1 MKRRREGLSGL
12 QQEFIEFEHEIN
24 NKAKKKK
31 ERNEPYDSKVELF
44 NEIKI
49 ASSGTESFEEV
60 VSNEEEISTFDGKTI
75 YSYHPK
81 IYEVFQMT
89 DNSKEPSVSQRAV
102 GVDIGTGF
110 ISCAEEE
117 GGNIKFRKIRDAFFK
132 LNPSKFLEGSANQ
145 FGETMLKNAGAHY
158 VKVDDTM
165 YVLGDDAFKFA
176 NLFHQECLRPM
187 SQGVL
192 NPKQPVSNLMVSELV
207 KAVAGRPVASDDVL
221 YYCVPAEPID
231 ADFDVEYHKQIL
243 SGVFEELGYKNINV
257 MTEGLAVIYSEL
269 SDTQYTGIG
278 MSFGAGMC
286 NIVYS
291 FMGIP
296 VFAFSLSRGGDWID
310 SHAAKHTDE
319 TSNVVTAV
327 KEKADFSLYDS
338 TNGIQRA
345 VSIYYESLLNYV
357 VEQFKELY
365 ENTPKKKLPNVTMEM
380 PIVVAGGTSLVLGF
394 VERLKE
400 LTAEGFPIPI
410 SEVRHAQEPLFAV
423 SNGLHQAAKLSA
435 STS

>member
-1 MKRRREGLSGL
+1 MKRRIRKLIGL
-12 QQEFIEFEHEIN
+12 QETFVDLESGNDFAPPEQPPKEPIINQQEVQKEITN
-24 NKAKKKK
+24 
-31 ERNEPYDSKVELF
+31 YYGQSVE
-44 NEIKI
+44 
-49 ASSGTESFEEV
+49 
-60 VSNEEEISTFDGKTI
+60 
-75 YSYHPK
+75 SYHPK
-81 IYEVFQMT
+81 VHEVFKMS
-89 DNSKEPSVSQRAV
+89 DSNSKSAATCRAV
-102 GVDIGTGF
+102 GIDIGTGF
-110 ISCAEEE
+110 ISCAEQE
-117 GGNIKFRKIRDAFFK
+117 GGEIKFRKIRDAFFK

-145 FGETMLKNAGAHY
+145 FGESMLKNAGAHY
-158 VKVDDTM
+158 VKVDDVL

-176 NLFHQECLRPM
+176 SLFHQECLRPM

-192 NPKQPVSNLMVSELV
+192 NPKQPVSNLMVGELV
-207 KAVAGRPVASDDVL
+207 KAIAGRPTSDDDVL

-243 SGVFEELGYKNINV
+243 GGVFEDLGYKKINV
-257 MTEGLAVIYSEL
+257 MTEGLAVVYSEL
-269 SDTQYTGIG
+269 ADTQYTGIG

-296 VFAFSLSRGGDWID
+296 VFSFSLSRGGDWID
-310 SHAAKHTDE
+310 SHAAQHTDE
-319 TSNVVTAV
+319 THNVVTAV

-365 ENTPKKKLPNVTMEM
+365 EKTPRKELPNVTMDM

-400 LTAEGFPIPI
+400 LTKDEFPVPI
-410 SEVRHAQEPLFAV
+410 SEIKHAQQPLFAV
-423 SNGLHQAAKLSA
+423 SNGLYQAAKLSL
-435 STS
+435 S

>member
-1 MKRRREGLSGL
+1 
-12 QQEFIEFEHEIN
+12 
-24 NKAKKKK
+24 
-31 ERNEPYDSKVELF
+31 
-44 NEIKI
+44 
-49 ASSGTESFEEV
+49 
-60 VSNEEEISTFDGKTI
+60 
-75 YSYHPK
+75 
-81 IYEVFQMT
+81 MT
-89 DNSKEPSVSQRAV
+89 DSNKSSPNSTRAV

-117 GGNIKFRKIRDAFFK
+117 GGNIKFRKVRDAFFK

-158 VKVDDTM
+158 VKVDDTL

-187 SQGVL
+187 SKGVL

-243 SGVFEELGYKNINV
+243 NSVFQDLGYKSINV
-257 MTEGLAVIYSEL
+257 MTEGLAVVYSEL
-269 SDTQYTGIG
+269 ADTQYTGIG

-310 SHAAKHTDE
+310 EHAAKHTDE
-319 TSNVVTAV
+319 THNVVTAV

-345 VSIYYESLLNYV
+345 ISIYYESLLSYV

-400 LTAEGFPIPI
+400 LTKEGFPIPI
-410 SEVRHAQEPLFAV
+410 SEVKHAEEPLFAV
-423 SNGLHQAAKLSA
+423 SNGLHRAARLSVD
-435 STS
+435 SEKQ

>member
-1 MKRRREGLSGL
+1 MKRRIRKLIGL
-12 QQEFIEFEHEIN
+12 QETFVDLESGNDFAPPEQPPKEPIINQQEVQKEI
-24 NKAKKKK
+24 
-31 ERNEPYDSKVELF
+31 RNYYGQSVE
-44 NEIKI
+44 
-49 ASSGTESFEEV
+49 
-60 VSNEEEISTFDGKTI
+60 
-75 YSYHPK
+75 SYHPK
-81 IYEVFQMT
+81 VREVFKMS
-89 DNSKEPSVSQRAV
+89 DSKSKSAATCRAV
-102 GVDIGTGF
+102 GIDIGTGF
-110 ISCAEEE
+110 ISCAEQE
-117 GGNIKFRKIRDAFFK
+117 GGEIKFRKIRDAFFK

-145 FGETMLKNAGAHY
+145 FGESMLKNAGAHY
-158 VKVDDTM
+158 VKVDDVL

-176 NLFHQECLRPM
+176 SLFHQECLRPM

-192 NPKQPVSNLMVSELV
+192 NPKQPVSNLMVGELV
-207 KAVAGRPVASDDVL
+207 KAIAGRPTSDDDVL

-243 SGVFEELGYKNINV
+243 GGVFEDLGYKKINV
-257 MTEGLAVIYSEL
+257 MTEGLAIVYSEL
-269 SDTQYTGIG
+269 ADTQYTGIG

-296 VFAFSLSRGGDWID
+296 VFSFSLSRGGDWID
-310 SHAAKHTDE
+310 SHAAQHTDE
-319 TSNVVTAV
+319 THNVVTAV

-365 ENTPKKKLPNVTMEM
+365 EKTPRKELPNVTMDM

-400 LTAEGFPIPI
+400 LTKDEFPVPI
-410 SEVRHAQEPLFAV
+410 SEIKHAQQPLFAV
-423 SNGLHQAAKLSA
+423 SNGLYQAAKLSL
-435 STS
+435 S

>member
-1 MKRRREGLSGL
+1 MKRRIRKLIGL
-12 QQEFIEFEHEIN
+12 QETFVDLESGNDFAPPEQPPKEPIINQQEVQKEI
-24 NKAKKKK
+24 
-31 ERNEPYDSKVELF
+31 RNYYGQSVE
-44 NEIKI
+44 
-49 ASSGTESFEEV
+49 
-60 VSNEEEISTFDGKTI
+60 
-75 YSYHPK
+75 SYHPK
-81 IYEVFQMT
+81 VREVFKMS
-89 DNSKEPSVSQRAV
+89 DSKSKSAATCRAV
-102 GVDIGTGF
+102 GIDIGTGF
-110 ISCAEEE
+110 ISCAEQE
-117 GGNIKFRKIRDAFFK
+117 GGEIKFRKIRDAFFK

-145 FGETMLKNAGAHY
+145 FGESMLKNAGAHY
-158 VKVDDTM
+158 VKVDDVL

-176 NLFHQECLRPM
+176 SLFHQECLRPM

-192 NPKQPVSNLMVSELV
+192 NPKQPVSNLMVGELV
-207 KAVAGRPVASDDVL
+207 KAIAGRPTSDDDVL

-243 SGVFEELGYKNINV
+243 GGVFEDLGYKKINV
-257 MTEGLAVIYSEL
+257 MTEGLAVVYSEL
-269 SDTQYTGIG
+269 ADTQYTGIG

-296 VFAFSLSRGGDWID
+296 VFSFSLSRGGDWID
-310 SHAAKHTDE
+310 SHAAQHTDE
-319 TSNVVTAV
+319 THNVVTAV

-365 ENTPKKKLPNVTMEM
+365 EKTPRKELPNVTMDM

-400 LTAEGFPIPI
+400 LTKDEFPVPI
-410 SEVRHAQEPLFAV
+410 SEIKHAQQPLFAV
-423 SNGLHQAAKLSA
+423 SNGLYQAAKLSL
-435 STS
+435 S

>member
-1 MKRRREGLSGL
+1 MKRRIRKLIGL
-12 QQEFIEFEHEIN
+12 QETFVDLESGNDFAPPEQPPKEPIINQQEVQKEI
-24 NKAKKKK
+24 
-31 ERNEPYDSKVELF
+31 RNYYGQSVE
-44 NEIKI
+44 
-49 ASSGTESFEEV
+49 
-60 VSNEEEISTFDGKTI
+60 
-75 YSYHPK
+75 SYHPK
-81 IYEVFQMT
+81 VHEVFKMS
-89 DNSKEPSVSQRAV
+89 DSKSKSAATCRAV
-102 GVDIGTGF
+102 GIDIGTGF
-110 ISCAEEE
+110 ISCAEQE
-117 GGNIKFRKIRDAFFK
+117 GGEIKFRKIRDAFFK

-145 FGETMLKNAGAHY
+145 FGESMLKNAGAHY
-158 VKVDDTM
+158 VKVDDVL

-176 NLFHQECLRPM
+176 SLFHQECLRPM

-192 NPKQPVSNLMVSELV
+192 NPKQPVSNLMVGELV
-207 KAVAGRPVASDDVL
+207 KAIAGRPTSDDDVL

-243 SGVFEELGYKNINV
+243 GGVFEDLGYKKINV
-257 MTEGLAVIYSEL
+257 MTEGLAVVYSEL
-269 SDTQYTGIG
+269 ADTQYTGIG

-296 VFAFSLSRGGDWID
+296 VFSFSLSRGGDWID
-310 SHAAKHTDE
+310 SHAAQHTDE
-319 TSNVVTAV
+319 THNVVTAV

-365 ENTPKKKLPNVTMEM
+365 EKTPRKELPNVTMDM

-400 LTAEGFPIPI
+400 LTKDEFPVPS
-410 SEVRHAQEPLFAV
+410 SEIKHAQQPLFAV
-423 SNGLHQAAKLSA
+423 SNGLYQAAKLSL
-435 STS
+435 S

>member
-1 MKRRREGLSGL
+1 MNMKRRLDGLSGL
-12 QQEFIEFEHEIN
+12 QQEFIEFEHET
-24 NKAKKKK
+24 KKKK
-31 ERNEPYDSKVELF
+31 KKAPSPKREQPAVLASGDFSLKE
-44 NEIKI
+44 KI
-49 ASSGTESFEEV
+49 LT
-60 VSNEEEISTFDGKTI
+60 EEETSVFDGKTI

-81 IYEVFQMT
+81 VYEVFQMT
-89 DNSKEPSVSQRAV
+89 DNSKNSSGRTRAV

-158 VKVDDTM
+158 VKVDGELF
-165 YVLGDDAFKFA
+165 VLGDDAFKFA

-187 SQGVL
+187 SKGVL

-207 KAVAGRPVASDDVL
+207 KAIAGPPVASDDVL

-243 SGVFEELGYKNINV
+243 SGVFQDLGYKEINV
-257 MTEGLAVIYSEL
+257 MTEGLAIVYSEL
-269 SDTQYTGIG
+269 SETQYTGIG

-310 SHAAKHTDE
+310 GHAAKHTDE
-319 TSNVVTAV
+319 TSNVITAI

-345 VSIYYESLLNYV
+345 ISIYYESLLNYV

-365 ENTPKKKLPNVTMEM
+365 EKTPKKKLPNVTMEM
-380 PIVVAGGTSLVLGF
+380 PIIVAGGTSLVLGF
-394 VERLKE
+394 VERLRE
-400 LTAEGFPIPI
+400 LITDDFPIPI

-423 SNGLHQAAKLSA
+423 CNGLHEAAKI
-435 STS
+435 STSTS

>member
-1 MKRRREGLSGL
+1 MNMKKRMNKMSGL
-12 QQEFIEFEHEIN
+12 QQSIVETQQQN
-24 NKAKKKK
+24 NHIQDKTTRKKRKDKNKTQEPIKK
-31 ERNEPYDSKVELF
+31 TTTPSPEKVLKE
-44 NEIKI
+44 
-49 ASSGTESFEEV
+49 EEV
-60 VSNEEEISTFDGKTI
+60 FTFDGKEM

-81 IYEVFQMT
+81 VHEVFQMT
-89 DNSKEPSVSQRAV
+89 DTNEETIAGLRAV

-110 ISCAEEE
+110 ISCAERE
-117 GGNIKFRKIRDAFFK
+117 GDNIKFRKIRDAFFK
-132 LNPSKFLEGSANQ
+132 LNPSKFLEGSAND
-145 FGETMLKNAGAHY
+145 FGENMLKNAGAHY
-158 VKVDDTM
+158 VKVDDVM

-176 NLFHQECLRPM
+176 SLFHQECLRPM

-207 KAVAGRPVASDDVL
+207 KAVAGRPERDDDVL

-243 SGVFEELGYKNINV
+243 GSVFEELGYKNINV
-257 MTEGLAVIYSEL
+257 MTEGLAVVYSEL

-291 FMGIP
+291 FMGMP

-319 TSNVVTAV
+319 THNVVTSV
-327 KEKADFSLYDS
+327 KEKADFSLYDN
-338 TNGIQRA
+338 TTGIQRA
-345 VSIYYESLLNYV
+345 ISIYYESLLSYV

-365 ENTPKKKLPNVTMEM
+365 ERTPKKKLPNVTMEM
-380 PIVVAGGTSLVLGF
+380 PIVIAGGTSLVMGF

-400 LTAEGFPIPI
+400 LTAEDFPVPI
-410 SEVRHAQEPLFAV
+410 SEIRHAKEPLFAV
-423 SNGLHQAAKLSA
+423 SNGLYEAARLSA
-435 STS
+435 SNS

>member
-1 MKRRREGLSGL
+1 MKRKIRKLSGL
-12 QQEFIEFEHEIN
+12 QETF
-24 NKAKKKK
+24 
-31 ERNEPYDSKVELF
+31 VELDTGKDF
-44 NEIKI
+44 TPPSQDQVAPI
-49 ASSGTESFEEV
+49 AEESNNQTV
-60 VSNEEEISTFDGKTI
+60 
-75 YSYHPK
+75 
-81 IYEVFQMT
+81 YEVFIMNDSSPEST
-89 DNSKEPSVSQRAV
+89 HSSRAL

-110 ISCAEEE
+110 ISCAEKDGEDVV
-117 GGNIKFRKIRDAFFK
+117 FRKVRDAFFK

-145 FGETMLKNAGAHY
+145 FGESMLKNSGAHY
-158 VKVDDTM
+158 VKVDDLL

-176 NLFHQECLRPM
+176 SLFHQECLRPM

-192 NPKQPVSNLMVSELV
+192 NPKQPISNLMVGELV
-207 KAVAGRPVASDDVL
+207 KAIAGKPVNENDVL

-243 SGVFEELGYKNINV
+243 GGVFSGLGYKNINV
-257 MTEGLAVIYSEL
+257 MTEGLAVVYSEL
-269 SDTQYTGIG
+269 AETQYTGIG

-296 VFAFSLSRGGDWID
+296 VFSFSLSRGGDWID
-310 SHAAKHTDE
+310 EHAAKHTDE
-319 TSNVVTAV
+319 THNVITAI

-338 TNGIQRA
+338 TSGIQQA

-365 ENTPKKKLPNVTMEM
+365 EKTPRKKLPNIVTEM

-400 LTAEGFPIPI
+400 LTDKDFPVPI
-410 SEVRHAQEPLFAV
+410 SEIRHAEHPLFAV
-423 SNGLHQAAKLSA
+423 SNGLYQAAKLSI
-435 STS
+435 S

>member
-1 MKRRREGLSGL
+1 MSGYQQSFVEMQPTLS
-12 QQEFIEFEHEIN
+12 QAPSNPQEQPSNQDETQSNSDSNTTEF
-24 NKAKKKK
+24 
-31 ERNEPYDSKVELF
+31 PQ
-44 NEIKI
+44 
-49 ASSGTESFEEV
+49 
-60 VSNEEEISTFDGKTI
+60 
-75 YSYHPK
+75 PK
-81 IYEVFQMT
+81 IREIIKMSEKKPT
-89 DNSKEPSVSQRAV
+89 TKRAV

-110 ISCAEEE
+110 ISCAEQE
-117 GGNIKFRKIRDAFFK
+117 GNSKKFRKVRDAFFK
-132 LNPSKFLEGSANQ
+132 LNPSKFLEGSAND

-158 VKVDDTM
+158 VKVDGTM

-192 NPKQPVSNLMVSELV
+192 NPKYPVSNLMVGELV
-207 KAVAGRPVASDDVL
+207 KAVAGPPKAKDDIL

-243 SGVFEELGYKNINV
+243 HSVFSDLGYKNINV

-269 SDTQYTGIG
+269 ADTQYTGIG

-291 FMGIP
+291 FMGMP

-319 TSNVVTAV
+319 TSNVITAI

-338 TNGIQRA
+338 TNGVQKAI
-345 VSIYYESLLNYV
+345 SIYYESLLSYV
-357 VEQFKELY
+357 VEKFKYLY
-365 ENTPKKKLPNVTMEM
+365 EKTPKKQLPNVTMEM
-380 PIVVAGGTSLVLGF
+380 PIVVAGGTSMVLGF
-394 VERLKE
+394 VERLRE
-400 LTAEGFPIPI
+400 LTKEGFPVPI
-410 SEVRHAQEPLFAV
+410 SEIKHAEEPLFAV
-423 SNGLHQAAKLSA
+423 SNGLYEAAHLA
-435 STS
+435 SQ

>member
-1 MKRRREGLSGL
+1 
-12 QQEFIEFEHEIN
+12 
-24 NKAKKKK
+24 
-31 ERNEPYDSKVELF
+31 
-44 NEIKI
+44 
-49 ASSGTESFEEV
+49 
-60 VSNEEEISTFDGKTI
+60 
-75 YSYHPK
+75 
-81 IYEVFQMT
+81 MT

-187 SQGVL
+187 SKGVL

-243 SGVFEELGYKNINV
+243 NEVFEELGYKNINV
-257 MTEGLAVIYSEL
+257 MTEGLAVVYSEL
-269 SDTQYTGIG
+269 ADTQYTGIG

-291 FMGIP
+291 FMGMP

-310 SHAAKHTDE
+310 AHAAKHTDE
-319 TSNVVTAV
+319 TNNVVTAV

-345 VSIYYESLLNYV
+345 VSIYYESLLSYV